1 MSRQTRFFLVLALLS
16 CSQSLQILADEPETI
31 WLEAEHFVGIS
42 GYCWPMGDDARG
54 MRNTDG
60 NWGISGPGWAAE
72 WNQGGESGFMSIATG
87 AAESKAVV
95 RRKIQVPRAG
105 NYFVWVR
112 YADWREASEQFEIHV
127 RQPGAPD
134 QKLEFG
140 SSAKIEE
147 DNEMKLYWGW
157 AFAWVHAVANL
168 KSGEAEI
175 ELAVSSAQSV
185 PRQIDVVVL
194 STDARYR
201 PLIKEQPASTTGQ
214 LLRQIQSERMPDWRP
229 LARRNVLGEIDLS
242 KPTDLKSDAVANW
255 NMPETW
261 RTKTFADRG
270 FLYLWNVSH
279 TDPLKTWLSDDP
291 NRVLY
296 PYNIIDSD
304 TRTEFEAKYGGAI
317 DVPIFSDPR
326 VTPTFHGV
334 GAGVFATD
342 PTTGEVLPLGH
353 KFSKWLD
360 ENPQRNWGMMMNYH
374 PGVKIGDA
382 GVAQFQ
388 KYRDRFVGSIAGE
401 SLGYFY
407 PEAPDMKAATEAATT
422 RRGLV
427 SAFEPISLAANNA
440 KYRALYDRDL
450 DANPFADVISCHSVG
465 SLAFAPIC
473 FRWGART
480 VGYESSAAT
489 SSLLSLRWACMRG
502 AARQHGGL
510 TATYRS
516 CNFGD
521 SSTIFSQ
528 GSSFSGPQNILDNYY
543 SVYSGAGMT
552 WYKFDIWYQYMA
564 GSSMFYHE
572 QGFDEF
578 WKPGGTTAAGRKP
591 VQLSPKG
598 KLVDRFLRTTK
609 EHPDRGS
616 PVTPVAFLMDYA
628 HGWEPANFWPNSFV
642 NWQQQPDRFLH
653 SDHEQMLQ
661 QWLWAAYYPI
671 GPESEKPI
679 TAVNEVYVPGIF
691 GDIFDCV
698 FAYPEIDRWRTI
710 DTYPVVVVLG
720 DIELTDAEGQR
731 LNQYVE
737 QGGTLLVSA
746 DQLTGPG
753 ASQLQLPLSGE
764 RRQSDNYRWQWQS
777 DHAKRNDCP
786 VFEYQAIQVA
796 TSTDINAATTWQAL
810 ATTESGDTFCAWS
823 NRGAGRIVVL
833 SVPRGLTVSRSL
845 HPVSALLLAHLSR
858 GQMPIEVDGD
868 VQWLINRGKDAWFVT
883 LLNPAGQ
890 AKPQQGITPTDYRQN
905 KTVTIRA
912 SFPIHS
918 ATDWLAP
925 DDVLAIDPTSDHQIT
940 LAVPAGSVR
949 IIELR

>member
-1 MSRQTRFFLVLALLS
+1 MSKPTCCFILSALLS
-16 CSQSLQILADEPETI
+16 FSQPGQILADEPEAV
-31 WLEAEHFVGIS
+31 WLEAEHFTGIK
-42 GYCWPMGDDARG
+42 GYCWPMGDDARR

-87 AAESKAVV
+87 AAENKAVV
-95 RRKIQVPRAG
+95 RRKIQVPRSG
-105 NYFVWVR
+105 NYHVWVR
-112 YADWREASEQFEIHV
+112 YADWREASEQFEIRL
-127 RQPGAPD
+127 RQPAALD
-134 QKLEFG
+134 QKLTFG
-140 SSAKIEE
+140 TSAKIEE

-157 AFAWVHAVANL
+157 AFAWDQAVANL
-168 KSGEAEI
+168 NTGEAEI
-175 ELAVSSAQSV
+175 ELAVVNDQSV

-194 STDARYR
+194 STDSQYH
-201 PLIKEQPASTTGQ
+201 PLIKEQPANTTGE
-214 LLRQIQSERMPDWRP
+214 LLRQIQSEGTRDWRP
-229 LARRNVLGEIDLS
+229 LARRNLLGEIDLAKS
-242 KPTDLKSDAVANW
+242 KNLTADAITNWDL
-255 NMPETW
+255 PETW
-261 RTKTFADRG
+261 RTRTFAERG
-270 FLYLWNVSH
+270 FLYLWNCAH
-279 TDPLKTWLSDDP
+279 TDALKTWLSDDP
-291 NRVLY
+291 NRVRH
-296 PYNIIDSD
+296 PYNIIDEE
-304 TRTEFEAKYGGAI
+304 TRTEFEAKYAGAAEI
-317 DVPIFSDPR
+317 PIFSDPR
-326 VTPTFHGV
+326 ITPTFQGV

-342 PTTGEVLPLGH
+342 PTSGEVLPLGQ

-360 ENPQRNWGMMMNYH
+360 DNPRRNWAMMMNYH
-374 PGVKIGDA
+374 PGAKIGDT

-407 PEAPDMKAATEAATT
+407 PEVDQMKAATESATT

-427 SAFEPISLAANNA
+427 SAFEPLSWAANAA
-440 KYRALYDRDL
+440 KYHAVYDRDL
-450 DANPFADVISCHSVG
+450 DVNPYADVIACHSVG
-465 SLAFAPIC
+465 SMAFAPIC

-502 AARQHGGL
+502 AARQNGGL

-521 SSTIFSQ
+521 SATIFSQ

-598 KLVDRFLRTTK
+598 KLVDRFLRITK

-628 HGWEPANFWPNSFV
+628 HGWEPASFWPNSFV
-642 NWQQQPDRFLH
+642 NWHQQPDRFLH

-661 QWLWAAYYPI
+661 QWLWAAYFPI

-698 FAYPEIDRWRTI
+698 FAYPEIERWRTI
-710 DTYPVVVVLG
+710 DTYPAVVVLG
-720 DIELTDAEGQR
+720 DIELTEAEGQR
-731 LNQYVE
+731 LNKYVE

-753 ASQLQLPLSGE
+753 AAQLHLPLSGE
-764 RRQSDNYRWQWQS
+764 RRQSDNYCWQWDAGNAEQ
-777 DHAKRNDCP
+777 KNCP
-786 VFEYQAIQVA
+786 VFEYQPMQLG
-796 TSTDINAATTWQAL
+796 TGTDSESAATWQSL
-810 ATTESGDTFCAWS
+810 ATTESGDAFCAMS

-833 SVPRGLTVSRSL
+833 AVPRGLTISRLL

-858 GQMPIEVDGD
+858 GQMPIDVDGD
-868 VQWLINRGKDAWFVT
+868 VEWLINRGKDAWFIT

-912 SFPIHS
+912 SFTIHS
-918 ATDWLAP
+918 AADWLAP
-925 DDVLAIDPTSDHQIT
+925 DDVFSVNPTSDQQLT
-940 LAVPAGSVR
+940 LSVPAGSVR